1 MGWRFTATR
10 PGLMPRAFWG
20 LRRPGL
26 LCATSPSGSDGGNEQ
41 GEQAAALPQQQVP
54 PAPEPPQ
61 DEGTWMDLLLHGV
74 RRGRL
79 VLHLRQR
86 PGEDAA

>member
-10 PGLMPRAFWG
+10 PGLMPRSFWG

-26 LCATSPSGSDGGNEQ
+26 LCATSPSGSDGGSAQ
-41 GEQAAALPQQQVP
+41 DGQAAALPQQQGHE
-54 PAPEPPQ
+54 AQQ
-61 DEGTWMDLLLHGV
+61 DEGNWMDLLLHGV